1 MHDIYTPE
9 WSQSRNFS
17 QEIYPSEPRALSISN
32 PHVARLL
39 ERTLDRRILKHLEV
53 DAIRGIAVIFA
64 YAHIRTES
72 QEIQVRPAGTGS
84 CILPG
89 DDESAIGSEVNRS
102 PLVGAPSPVGYLKYG
117 VTGIV
122 RSNQ

>member
-39 ERTLDRRILKHLEV
+39 ERTLDRRILKHLDLWDEV
-53 DAIRGIAVIFA
+53 LGLPAVPCAFKERKNVFPVSDQENDHIFMSL
-64 YAHIRTES
+64 R
-72 QEIQVRPAGTGS
+72 V
-84 CILPG
+84 ILY
-89 DDESAIGSEVNRS
+89 
-102 PLVGAPSPVGYLKYG
+102 PSV
-117 VTGIV
+117 
-122 RSNQ
+122 